1 MTFEQIEEFCVVAR
15 LENFTKA
22 AEYLYVSQSTLSRHI
37 SDLESSLGVQ
47 LMRRDNRVFELTEAG
62 KVFYT
67 EMRDL
72 LRRAEAIKIKT
83 QQVSRGK
90 IGELSIASFSPH
102 IPYVFE
108 RIREFR
114 RRNSEIN
121 CRITTADNT
130 EIVEKI
136 VAGELDIGLVFSFEV
151 PPCRGVKQITVGRD
165 DLCVVVPNDHRLASY
180 STVALSGIKGE
191 NVLAL
196 QPKKIPML
204 LETMDLLGYTSGRR
218 VEFVIQDSVD
228 SMILH
233 TRLGDGISIL
243 PRIIA
248 QERAGDCRILGI
260 SDYAT
265 GYDLSLCWREDN
277 NNPVLDEFLAYFR
290 D

>member
-180 STVALSGIKGE
+180 SEKTYKEKYLPVSEPKTDEHNALGE
-191 NVLAL
+191 LVR
-196 QPKKIPML
+196 
-204 LETMDLLGYTSGRR
+204 DR
-218 VEFVIQDSVD
+218 VESFPQGGYHVAVPGNISVQHICYGRKQDNGEGCVVHAAEVIKPYEYRNKQQSDNAQKIWHCEYSV
-228 SMILH
+228 
-233 TRLGDGISIL
+233 
-243 PRIIA
+243 
-248 QERAGDCRILGI
+248 
-260 SDYAT
+260 
-265 GYDLSLCWREDN
+265 
-277 NNPVLDEFLAYFR
+277 F
-290 D
+290 

>member
-136 VAGELDIGLVFSFEV
+136 VAGELDNRACVF
-151 PPCRGVKQITVGRD
+151 
-165 DLCVVVPNDHRLASY
+165 L
-180 STVALSGIKGE
+180 
-191 NVLAL
+191 
-196 QPKKIPML
+196 
-204 LETMDLLGYTSGRR
+204 
-218 VEFVIQDSVD
+218 
-228 SMILH
+228 
-233 TRLGDGISIL
+233 
-243 PRIIA
+243 
-248 QERAGDCRILGI
+248 
-260 SDYAT
+260 
-265 GYDLSLCWREDN
+265 
-277 NNPVLDEFLAYFR
+277 
-290 D
+290 